1 MQEKIFFNP
10 TGGDSTELLYFL
22 VTLVS
27 LILIISF
34 IVYRFRR
41 FKLFQEFT
49 QEMTLLEFDD
59 DQESAL
65 TDIVKRYALSEP
77 VSVLFSIKLFDELA
91 TKEISRVL
99 GSPGSAIQKQKFI
112 NLVYD
117 IRKKTY
123 FHDLDNSTLLN
134 QDAVTD
140 MN

>member
-10 TGGDSTELLYFL
+10 TGGDSTELFYILI
-22 VTLVS
+22 TLVS
-27 LILIISF
+27 LILLISF

-49 QEMTLLEFDD
+49 QEMTLLEFND

-65 TDIVKRYALSEP
+65 TGIVKRYSLSEP

-99 GSPGSAIQKQKFI
+99 GSPGSANQKQQFI
-112 NLVYD
+112 NMVYE

-123 FHDLDNSTLLN
+123 FQDMGSEPQLNSDVVAN
-134 QDAVTD
+134 